1 MTRNTPKIPRILTAG
16 TPALILALL
25 LSLAGVAIAADVE
38 REQRL
43 VAELEASLFDG
54 NLQRLSAGKVTF
66 TAVELAPDSKPVRG
80 SIILLH
86 GRGVHADWPD
96 NIGPLRMALAQNAL
110 AYAFAS
116 DASPG

>member
-1 MTRNTPKIPRILTAG
+1 MTRNTSKIPHILTAG

-66 TAVELAPDSKPVRG
+66 TAV
-80 SIILLH
+80 
-86 GRGVHADWPD
+86 
-96 NIGPLRMALAQNAL
+96 
-110 AYAFAS
+110 
-116 DASPG
+116 

>member
-25 LSLAGVAIAADVE
+25 LSLAGVAIAADIE

-54 NLQRLSAGKVTF
+54 NLQ
-66 TAVELAPDSKPVRG
+66 
-80 SIILLH
+80 
-86 GRGVHADWPD
+86 
-96 NIGPLRMALAQNAL
+96 
-110 AYAFAS
+110 
-116 DASPG
+116 